1 MLLLWLSCRLKLTAT
16 DDWCMF
22 CFDLSWSSWRGVSRE
37 MERCSRQWH
46 GAAEMPHRGE
56 RATWHVTPTRGALI
70 RTFPWRAVRVG
81 GDTKRLYAREEVARL
96 AFSHCCGQSA
106 KQAAQVCLSCVKSFR
121 DASIKQGL
129 PSPAH
134 IQSAAYCGRAAQQ
147 IAAPPRLSL
156 WQFMLIFISHRTLNV
171 YCRSRIVSRA

>member
-1 MLLLWLSCRLKLTAT
+1 MTDACSVLIWADLRGAVSVARWSAARDNDTA
-16 DDWCMF
+16 
-22 CFDLSWSSWRGVSRE
+22 
-37 MERCSRQWH
+37 
-46 GAAEMPHRGE
+46 AAELPHRGE

-106 KQAAQVCLSCVKSFR
+106 KQVAQVCLSCVKSFR

-171 YCRSRIVSRA
+171 YCRPRIVSRA